1 METRMYKSIYVL
13 TTGSYSDYMIIG
25 VYSTI
30 EYAEEAMRR
39 YDLLN
44 PYDGSEIEEF
54 ILDNMPIEGTEDE

>member
-1 METRMYKSIYVL
+1 MNKTIYVL

-25 VYSTI
+25 VYSSE
-30 EYAEEAMRR
+30 EYAQEAMRR

-54 ILDNMPIEGTEDE
+54 VLDNMPIEGTEDE

>member
-1 METRMYKSIYVL
+1 MYKSIYVL

-25 VYSTI
+25 VYSTV
-30 EYAEEAMRR
+30 EYAKEAMRR

-54 ILDNMPIEGTEDE
+54 LLDNMPIEGTEDD